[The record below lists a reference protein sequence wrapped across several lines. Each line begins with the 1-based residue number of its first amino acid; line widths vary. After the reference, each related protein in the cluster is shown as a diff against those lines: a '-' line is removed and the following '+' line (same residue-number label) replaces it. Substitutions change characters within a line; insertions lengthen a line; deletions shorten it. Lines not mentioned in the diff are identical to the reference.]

1 MKTKSARIS
10 PVVMEPVFHSSI
22 YDMPLKV
29 YIRCTVDKDLS
40 ALIISGA
47 PDEELLTDAW
57 YKIQMDYHDIIGDA
71 SLKNYLRCFQKL
83 YNYNSLL
90 QESEHL
96 REIIPQVIVHMI
108 IIGKE
113 FHSYP
118 EMQAIREKFVGR
130 VNKIHTSRFP
140 FSDES
145 HSNDC
150 KRVRSLEN
158 GISLKRDIEALK
170 LEQLEKTTD
179 ADKKP
184 VTREYFFSTLITL
197 TDHSKIKLDD
207 SITVYEFA
215 QRIKRYQDFC
225 QQQNLT
231 KNGRGINK

>member
-1 MKTKSARIS
+1 MKTKSAPIS
-10 PVVMEPVFHSSI
+10 PSIVVPQFHNSI
-22 YDMPLKV
+22 YEMPLRL

-40 ALIISGA
+40 ALIISGV
-47 PDEELLTDAW
+47 PNDDELTDAW
-57 YKIQMDYHDIIGDA
+57 YKIQMDYADVIGDT

-83 YNYNSLL
+83 HNYNSLL

-113 FHSYP
+113 FHLYP
-118 EMQAIREKFVGR
+118 SMNEIRGKFVSR
-130 VNKIHTSRFP
+130 VNKIHSTRFP

-150 KRVRSLEN
+150 KRIRSHEKGL
-158 GISLKRDIEALK
+158 SLKRDIEALK

-179 ADKKP
+179 ADSKP

-215 QRIKRYQDFC
+215 QRIKRYQEFC
-225 QQQNLT
+225 QHQTLT